1 MGHFWEAIVTIFS
14 AAATV
19 AIVAVIVSKN
29 SQGPA
34 VIQSG
39 GSALS
44 NLLDVAVSP
53 VTGQATAPVLSYPG
67 SGVMGQIPAMGGN
80 PVY

>member
-1 MGHFWEAIVTIFS
+1 MPHFWEAIVTIFA

-19 AIVAVIVSKN
+19 AIVAVIVSRN
-29 SQGPA
+29 SQSPA
-34 VIQSG
+34 VIQAG

-53 VTGQATAPVLSYPG
+53 VTMNTSPPNLSYPG
-67 SGVMGQIPAMGGN
+67 AGIQGMLPIMGGS
-80 PVY
+80 PVL